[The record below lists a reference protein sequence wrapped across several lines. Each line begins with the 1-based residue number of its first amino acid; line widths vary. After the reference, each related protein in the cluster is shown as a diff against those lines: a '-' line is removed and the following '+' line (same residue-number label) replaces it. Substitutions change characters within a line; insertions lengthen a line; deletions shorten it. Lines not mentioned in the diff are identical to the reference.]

1 MTQHILR
8 APWRSLLTW
17 GARTLHWLRDVPIAD
32 AIDRRNAPTMQ
43 LLFAVMGITLPIS
56 WARHFASFD
65 IPAPVLTVAAMDMV
79 TALLA
84 FVGIVMIRR
93 GVFRLAVCLFLAS
106 ILLGLF
112 ISYATLGYQMLAVD
126 QTSQMLSLAIGGLVL
141 GRRALWTVLLVLL
154 GVVCTGFAADA
165 VMLERAGQSSSLAF
179 HYLPSAVFS
188 YFVIVLVLDRC
199 VTALRDSLREA
210 ESRGRAL
217 QREIDERERVQAR
230 LLHAQKMETVGRL
243 TSGIAHD
250 FNNILGVVIG
260 YTDARH
266 RIDDIDDDPHEI
278 ARDMAESLGGIEA
291 SALKGIEIARR
302 LLCFGRQD
310 ASRPILL
317 DAGRLLSDVQPM
329 LRRWLPR
336 AIALELDIDPV
347 ALPIHIDQG
356 QLELVVL
363 DIVSNARDAMP
374 QGGALRVSARLQ
386 GTHVD
391 ITFTDTG
398 YGMTAEQVSR
408 AFEPFY
414 STKPAGSGTGLGLAA
429 AHSVV
434 ERARGTVRIDSAP
447 GRGTSVCIRLP
458 VATTPVAADQV
469 TT

>member
-1 MTQHILR
+1 
-8 APWRSLLTW
+8 
-17 GARTLHWLRDVPIAD
+17 
-32 AIDRRNAPTMQ
+32 
-43 LLFAVMGITLPIS
+43 
-56 WARHFASFD
+56 
-65 IPAPVLTVAAMDMV
+65 
-79 TALLA
+79 
-84 FVGIVMIRR
+84 
-93 GVFRLAVCLFLAS
+93 
-106 ILLGLF
+106 
-112 ISYATLGYQMLAVD
+112 
-126 QTSQMLSLAIGGLVL
+126 
-141 GRRALWTVLLVLL
+141 
-154 GVVCTGFAADA
+154 
-165 VMLERAGQSSSLAF
+165 
-179 HYLPSAVFS
+179 
-188 YFVIVLVLDRC
+188 
-199 VTALRDSLREA
+199 
-210 ESRGRAL
+210 
-217 QREIDERERVQAR
+217 
-230 LLHAQKMETVGRL
+230 
-243 TSGIAHD
+243 
-250 FNNILGVVIG
+250 
-260 YTDARH
+260 
-266 RIDDIDDDPHEI
+266 
-278 ARDMAESLGGIEA
+278 
-291 SALKGIEIARR
+291 
-302 LLCFGRQD
+302 
-310 ASRPILL
+310 
-317 DAGRLLSDVQPM
+317 M